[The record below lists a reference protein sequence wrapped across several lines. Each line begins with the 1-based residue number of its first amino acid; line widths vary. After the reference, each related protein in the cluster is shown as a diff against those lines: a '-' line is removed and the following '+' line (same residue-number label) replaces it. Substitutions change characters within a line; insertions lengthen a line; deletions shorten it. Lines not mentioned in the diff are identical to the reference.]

1 MVQQHEPHWA
11 DVFDED
17 VRTLRATL
25 DSELHCTVSATR
37 TLQSS
42 LRAPAEA
49 RTFVAEEV
57 CLRHDPLATA
67 AAALVA
73 SELVTYAA
81 LSGEGPIT
89 IALEC
94 GVTTLTLSVTCSMRG
109 QPETTE
115 LRLADPVASMI
126 VDSVCRSSGTLPT
139 EDGLTMWGTIPTG
152 YIPVVAPRAWTS
164 SLSDSKV
171 SARPRT
177 IPVLN
182 ARDPRYG
189 I

>member
-1 MVQQHEPHWA
+1 MVQQQETHWA
-11 DVFDED
+11 DVFNED

-25 DSELHCTVSATR
+25 DSELRCTVSATH

-42 LRAPAEA
+42 LLAAAEA
-49 RTFVAEEV
+49 RAFVAEEV
-57 CLRHDPLATA
+57 CLRHDPLAVA

-73 SELVTYAA
+73 SELVTYAV
-81 LSGEGPIT
+81 LSGEGPICV
-89 IALEC
+89 ALQC
-94 GVTTLTLSVTCSMRG
+94 GVTTLTLSVTCSMPG

-126 VDSVCRSSGTLPT
+126 VASVCRSSGTLPT
-139 EDGLTMWGTIPTG
+139 EHGLTMWGTIPTG
-152 YIPVVAPRAWTS
+152 YVPVVAPREWTAS
-164 SLSDSKV
+164 SSDSKV
-171 SARPRT
+171 RAGSRT
-177 IPVLN
+177 IPTLN